1 MSGRARRYMS
11 KRDRACDSCRARK
24 AACRIDRAPPCYLCT
39 LHRKECTFLQPTSR
53 PRQTFSEAVSPQIP
67 QHTEI
72 NSRPEL
78 HEVSPVGDSVHYDIL
93 MSIDGDGVDH
103 SVATAPE
110 GFHDFFDGAGV
121 SLSGGFG
128 DGTWPTGFSPGS
140 FIYPPSG
147 LPGTGRSE
155 DGGSSQ
161 AACLSLPI
169 QDTNSSICLDTQG
182 VMTPQ
187 LLGSSGDMDPLLM
200 SRYQYDTSGA
210 FHFKNLNIQSVSSGT
225 DPTQFLLSKPSIFAA
240 SREENGCDDVSA
252 FELRQELESLV
263 PGDIGLRLIN
273 LFEKIV
279 APDYPI
285 LGPPGQLNPSTSPP
299 YLLASVYLIVEPF
312 TKFDE
317 RLCIDLA
324 YDKPSAVALYAI
336 INKALPYE
344 IHAPKL
350 CVVQTM
356 LLLAIRPY
364 PNAIVLD
371 SGFKWSQLATLI
383 ACAHTLGLHLDPKSW
398 RIPPWQIIQRRCL
411 SYFIY
416 STDKWLALSLGR
428 PPLLHYDNWLVTSPS
443 QDDRPVSGLD
453 PVAWTNIM
461 KRAKLDSLLDR
472 VLTQLYS
479 TRAINTICTDY
490 KKTTALTGPLLEEL
504 FSWHRPVSTSS
515 TDFSSPNQDRPI
527 GLERTLE
534 MNYHYIHLS
543 ICRAILRPFLQP
555 TVENSNEAD
564 YIMAREQ
571 ARIRAEACISAAAEF
586 IHELRP
592 EDLEALW
599 PAWSATAFSSICFQ
613 ILHMAVSS
621 ADKSEADKWVT
632 CLHKVR
638 RDMRLK
644 ADVLPCLHLG
654 LLRIDSIFWKG
665 INNVLHLEEHVR
677 QAFASGSSVGR
688 PLGIAGSAK

>member
-1 MSGRARRYMS
+1 
-11 KRDRACDSCRARK
+11 
-24 AACRIDRAPPCYLCT
+24 
-39 LHRKECTFLQPTSR
+39 
-53 PRQTFSEAVSPQIP
+53 
-67 QHTEI
+67 
-72 NSRPEL
+72 
-78 HEVSPVGDSVHYDIL
+78 
-93 MSIDGDGVDH
+93 MSIDGDGVSH
-103 SVATAPE
+103 SVTTAPD
-110 GFHDFFDGAGV
+110 GFHDFFDGSGV
-121 SLSGGFG
+121 SLTGGFG

-140 FIYPPSG
+140 FIYPSPG

-161 AACLSLPI
+161 ATCLPFSM
-169 QDTNSSICLDTQG
+169 QETDSSICLDTQD

-225 DPTQFLLSKPSIFAA
+225 DPAQFLLSKPSIFAA
-240 SREENGCDDVSA
+240 SREENGCDNVST

-273 LFEKIV
+273 LFERIV

-324 YDKPSAVALYAI
+324 YDKPSGVALYAI

-364 PNAIVLD
+364 PNPIVLD
-371 SGFKWSQLATLI
+371 SGFKWSQLANLI
-383 ACAHTLGLHLDPKSW
+383 GCAHTLGLHLDPKSW
-398 RIPPWQIIQRRCL
+398 RLPPWQIAQRRCL

-428 PPLLHYDNWLVTSPS
+428 PPLLHYDNWLVISPS
-443 QDDRPVSGLD
+443 LDDRPVGGLD

-479 TRAINTICTDY
+479 PRAINTIGTDCE
-490 KKTTALTGPLLEEL
+490 KTIALTGPLLEEL
-504 FSWHRPVSTSS
+504 FSWHRPVSASS
-515 TDFSSPNQDRPI
+515 TDFRSSNQGRPI

-571 ARIRAEACISAAAEF
+571 ARIRAETCISAAAEF

-613 ILHMAVSS
+613 ILHMAASS
-621 ADKSEADKWVT
+621 VDRSEADKWVT

-665 INNVLHLEEHVR
+665 IYNVLHLEEHVR
-677 QAFASGSSVGR
+677 QAFASGSSIGR
-688 PLGIAGSAK
+688 PLGIAGLAK

>member
-39 LHRKECTFLQPTSR
+39 LHGKECTFLQPSSR
-53 PRQTFSEAVSPQIP
+53 PRQNFTQTVSSRNSQQTDLSPRSELPG
-67 QHTEI
+67 
-72 NSRPEL
+72 
-78 HEVSPVGDSVHYDIL
+78 VSPVGDSVHYDML
-93 MSIDGDGVDH
+93 MSIDGGGVDH
-103 SVATAPE
+103 SAATAPGE
-110 GFHDFFDGAGV
+110 FHDFFNGADV
-121 SLSGGFG
+121 SLPGGFG
-128 DGTWPTGFSPGS
+128 DSTWPTGFSPGS
-140 FIYPPSG
+140 FIYPSPR
-147 LPGTGRSE
+147 LPGTGPSE

-161 AACLSLPI
+161 AAFLLLPM
-169 QDTNSSICLDTQG
+169 QEADSSICLDTQG
-182 VMTPQ
+182 PMTPQ

-200 SRYQYDTSGA
+200 NRYQYDISGA
-210 FHFKNLNIQSVSSGT
+210 FHFKNLNIQSISSGN
-225 DPTQFLLSKPSIFAA
+225 DATQFLLSKPSIFTA
-240 SREENGCDDVSA
+240 SREENGCNNVSA
-252 FELRQELESLV
+252 FGLRQELESLV

-273 LFEKIV
+273 LFERIV

-285 LGPPGQLNPSTSPP
+285 IGPPGQLNTSTSPP

-324 YDKPSAVALYAI
+324 YDKPSAVALYEI

-364 PNAIVLD
+364 PNPIVLD
-371 SGFKWSQLATLI
+371 SGFKWSQFATLI

-398 RIPPWQIIQRRCL
+398 RIPPWQIAQRRCL

-428 PPLLHYDNWLVTSPS
+428 PPLLQYDNWLVTSPS
-443 QDDRPVSGLD
+443 QDDLPASGLD

-461 KRAKLDSLLDR
+461 KRAKLDSLLDQ
-472 VLTQLYS
+472 VLTKLYS
-479 TRAINTICTDY
+479 PRAINTICTDY
-490 KKTTALTGPLLEEL
+490 EKTIALTGPLLEEL
-504 FSWHRPVSTSS
+504 FSWHRPGSASS
-515 TDFSSPNQDRPI
+515 ADLRSSNQGRPI
-527 GLERTLE
+527 GLAKTLE

-543 ICRAILRPFLQP
+543 ICRAILRPFLQRTAETP
-555 TVENSNEAD
+555 NETE

-571 ARIRAEACISAAAEF
+571 ARIRAETCISAAAGF

-613 ILHMAVSS
+613 ILHMAASS
-621 ADKSEADKWVT
+621 LDRSEADKWVA
-632 CLHKVR
+632 CLHRVR

-677 QAFASGSSVGR
+677 QAFASGSSIGR
-688 PLGIAGSAK
+688 PLGIAVSAK